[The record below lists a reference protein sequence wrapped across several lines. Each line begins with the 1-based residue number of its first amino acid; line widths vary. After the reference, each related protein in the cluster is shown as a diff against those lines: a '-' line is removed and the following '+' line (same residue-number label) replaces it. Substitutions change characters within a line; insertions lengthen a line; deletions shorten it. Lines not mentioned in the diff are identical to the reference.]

1 MSYDSWNK
9 RGAEM
14 LKSGLF
20 SDICILVK
28 DSKFACHRF
37 MLARAS
43 EFFEKLFQKDGLK
56 NGSVRLEET
65 TPVVFQI
72 ILNIIYTGKSKF
84 FTILKN
90 DILIQVLKNAN
101 MWLIREVEQCCTE
114 LLRKRA
120 ENMNFELLIE
130 LYAEFFL
137 LDNKSFL
144 KEIIELLQKQSDQSN
159 ETFSKVSN
167 LSFNCFRD
175 FVQSTSHIYSEST
188 RFVMVESWILKNVD
202 FEYSSIND
210 YKGIISNINFKKMTI
225 QEFRDGPGN
234 SILLAD
240 KDKYEILSEIA
251 GKNQKRI
258 FDSRNCKLIA
268 TLVETFFN
276 NRNMSIIG
284 YRNMSCVIFATEDF
298 QIVYR
303 RGNMNVTDQYLLEL
317 IKELFPNNMNEHRVQ
332 DSNGVIFV
340 DKTLHTILFAKSSF
354 GHTGSS
360 LSRYLNDHQF

>member
-1 MSYDSWNK
+1 PYFRNK

-43 EFFEKLFQKDGLK
+43 EFFEKLFQKDGLE

-65 TPVVFQI
+65 TPQVFQI
-72 ILNIIYTGKSKF
+72 IQNIIYTE
-84 FTILKN
+84 KN
-90 DILIQVLKNAN
+90 ELLTGLESDILIQVLKNAN
-101 MWLIREVEQCCTE
+101 MWLIREVEQFCTE

-130 LYAEFFL
+130 LYAAFFL

-144 KEIIELLQKQSDQSN
+144 KEIIKLLQKQSDQSN

-167 LSFNCFRD
+167 LSFNCFKD

-188 RFVMVESWILKNVD
+188 RFAMVESWFLKNVD
-202 FEYSSIND
+202 FESSSIND
-210 YKGIISNINFKKMTI
+210 YQDIISIIDFKKMTI
-225 QEFRDGPGN
+225 KEFTDGPGK

-251 GKNQKRI
+251 GKNPKRI

-268 TLVETFFN
+268 TLVESFFK
-276 NRNMSIIG
+276 SSG
-284 YRNMSCVIFATEDF
+284 YGEFSCVI
-298 QIVYR
+298 
-303 RGNMNVTDQYLLEL
+303 
-317 IKELFPNNMNEHRVQ
+317 
-332 DSNGVIFV
+332 
-340 DKTLHTILFAKSSF
+340 
-354 GHTGSS
+354 
-360 LSRYLNDHQF
+360 

>member
-1 MSYDSWNK
+1 SYFRKN

-28 DSKFACHRF
+28 DSKFPCHRF

-43 EFFEKLFQKDGLK
+43 EFFEKLFQKDGLE

-65 TPVVFQI
+65 TPQVFQI
-72 ILNIIYTGKSKF
+72 ILNIIYTEKNELLTG
-84 FTILKN
+84 LQN

-144 KEIIELLQKQSDQSN
+144 KEIIELLQKQSYKSYGN
-159 ETFSKVSN
+159 FSKVSN
-167 LSFNCFRD
+167 LSFNCFKD

-188 RFVMVESWILKNVD
+188 RFAMLESWILKNVD
-202 FEYSSIND
+202 FKNSSIND
-210 YKGIISNINFKKMTI
+210 YKGIISNIDFKKMTI

-251 GKNQKRI
+251 GKNQK
-258 FDSRNCKLIA
+258 
-268 TLVETFFN
+268 
-276 NRNMSIIG
+276 
-284 YRNMSCVIFATEDF
+284 
-298 QIVYR
+298 
-303 RGNMNVTDQYLLEL
+303 
-317 IKELFPNNMNEHRVQ
+317 
-332 DSNGVIFV
+332 
-340 DKTLHTILFAKSSF
+340 
-354 GHTGSS
+354 
-360 LSRYLNDHQF
+360 